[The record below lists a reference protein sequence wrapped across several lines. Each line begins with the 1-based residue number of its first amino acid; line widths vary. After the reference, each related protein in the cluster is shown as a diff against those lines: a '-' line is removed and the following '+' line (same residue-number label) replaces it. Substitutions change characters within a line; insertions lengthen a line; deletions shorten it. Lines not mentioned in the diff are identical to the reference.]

1 MKIKA
6 IEQILKASKT
16 IIYFNRGSCQWIG
29 DGSAFYPLNDLPH
42 LTNGEFFAI
51 FDIPEDKRSK
61 FYFSE
66 MPLPES
72 INISDYDKTERIL
85 ERGEL
90 AFVKDGQVFEP
101 LPSPCC
107 GITFINQRYLKPF
120 ANEENGF
127 QLAERISAN
136 GKPYI
141 VVKDGLFVIGVINPF
156 DLVNENFVDTLQKL
170 TALSEASL
178 DYKESLE
185 TLPSEDNDPEQTTLD
200 NSAEE

>member
-16 IIYFNRGSCQWIG
+16 IIYFNQGKCQWIG

-72 INISDYDKTERIL
+72 INISDYDETELTL

-90 AFVKDGQVFEP
+90 AFVKGGRVFEP
-101 LPSPCC
+101 LPSSH
-107 GITFINQRYLKPF
+107 GVTFINQRYLKPF
-120 ANEENGF
+120 ADEEYGF
-127 QLAERISAN
+127 QLAERLSTE

-141 VVKDGLFVIGVINPF
+141 VVKSGLFVIGLILPF
-156 DLVNENFVDTLQKL
+156 DLVNKSFVDTLQKL
-170 TALSEASL
+170 TVLSKASL
-178 DYKESLE
+178 DYKESFKFI
-185 TLPSEDNDPEQTTLD
+185 PQEDKDPEQIALD

>member
-16 IIYFNRGSCQWIG
+16 IIYFNQGKCQWIG

-72 INISDYDKTERIL
+72 INISDCDKTERIL
-85 ERGEL
+85 ERGNL

-101 LPSPCC
+101 LPSSH
-107 GITFINQRYLKPF
+107 GVTFINQRYLKPF

-127 QLAERISAN
+127 QLAERISAS

-156 DLVNENFVDTLQKL
+156 DLVNKSFVDFLQKL
-170 TALSEASL
+170 TYLSQTSL
-178 DYKESLE
+178 NYKESFKFI
-185 TLPSEDNDPEQTTLD
+185 SQEDKEPEQIALD

>member
-16 IIYFNRGSCQWIG
+16 IIYFNHGSCQWIG
-29 DGSAFYPLNDLPH
+29 DGSAFYPLSDLPH

-66 MPLPES
+66 IPLPES

-85 ERGEL
+85 ERGTL
-90 AFVKDGQVFEP
+90 AFVKDGQVFEL

-120 ANEENGF
+120 ADEENGF

-136 GKPYI
+136 GRPF
-141 VVKDGLFVIGVINPF
+141 VKCGGLI
-156 DLVNENFVDTLQKL
+156 K
-170 TALSEASL
+170 
-178 DYKESLE
+178 
-185 TLPSEDNDPEQTTLD
+185 
-200 NSAEE
+200 